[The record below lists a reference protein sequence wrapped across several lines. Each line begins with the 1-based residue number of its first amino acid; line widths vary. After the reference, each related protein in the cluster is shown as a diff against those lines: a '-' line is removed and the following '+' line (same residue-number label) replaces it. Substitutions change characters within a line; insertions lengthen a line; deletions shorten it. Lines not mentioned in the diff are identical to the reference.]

1 VNQINKEYRLKIKFI
16 INDKFSSDATFW
28 SIEDGIDPNTA
39 PFPNVKEVNVE
50 GFLQK
55 QIMVIGGREITIKDL
70 IKHMTNVEGGVHPG
84 VTKTEKDRIL
94 KEIGQNFVIGGL
106 PAGIRLLRA
115 VSRVVLKGLEPLR
128 QKVS

>member
-1 VNQINKEYRLKIKFI
+1 
-16 INDKFSSDATFW
+16 
-28 SIEDGIDPNTA
+28 
-39 PFPNVKEVNVE
+39 
-50 GFLQK
+50 
-55 QIMVIGGREITIKDL
+55 MVIGGREITIKDL

-115 VSRVVLKGLEPLR
+115 VSRVVLKGLETLR